1 MGATVLTFTDAAVT
15 PSGVPLGAPG
25 ALPLGQPSRSRL
37 SLVPTG
43 RRAAEAARAERP
55 RLRLTRFGRLTVTV
69 ATLAVVIALGVGL
82 TSQLA
87 SAAVQGRPLTVESGQ
102 TLSQIAARELPDVPV
117 REGVVSLQLA
127 NGLSTDQVHAG
138 QRLLVPVP

>member
-15 PSGVPLGAPG
+15 TSGTRLGA
-25 ALPLGQPSRSRL
+25 ARVRPLGQPERPQL

-43 RRAAEAARAERP
+43 RRAAEVARAAQP
-55 RLRLTRFGRLTVTV
+55 HVRLTRFGRLTVTA
-69 ATLAVVIALGVGL
+69 ATVAVVIALGIGL
-82 TSQLA
+82 TGQLA
-87 SAAVQGRPLTVESGQ
+87 SATVQARPLTVESGQ

-138 QRLLVPVP
+138 QQLLVPVP

>member
-1 MGATVLTFTDAAVT
+1 MTPGA
-15 PSGVPLGAPG
+15 PLGTPG
-25 ALPLGQPSRSRL
+25 ARPLGQPARPRL

-43 RRAAEAARAERP
+43 RHAAEAARAERP
-55 RLRLTRFGRLTVTV
+55 SLRLTRFGRLTVTV
-69 ATLAVVIALGVGL
+69 ATLAVVIALGIGL

-87 SAAVQGRPLTVESGQ
+87 SAAAEGRPVTVESGQ

-117 REGVVSLQLA
+117 REGVASLQLA

-138 QRLLVPVP
+138 QQLLVPAP

>member
-15 PSGVPLGAPG
+15 ASGVRLGAPRVR
-25 ALPLGQPSRSRL
+25 ALGQPERPQL

-43 RRAAEAARAERP
+43 SRAAEAARAERP
-55 RLRLTRFGRLTVTV
+55 NLRLTRFGRLTVTV
-69 ATLAVVIALGVGL
+69 ATLAVVIALGIGL

-102 TLSQIAARELPDVPV
+102 TLSQIAVRELPDVPV

-138 QRLLVPVP
+138 QQLLVPVP

>member
-15 PSGVPLGAPG
+15 TSGVPLGAPG
-25 ALPLGQPSRSRL
+25 ACPVGEPPRPQL

-43 RRAAEAARAERP
+43 RRAAGATRAERP
-55 RLRLTRFGRLTVTV
+55 HLRLTRFGRLTVTV
-69 ATLAVVIALGVGL
+69 ATLAVVVALGIGL

-87 SAAVQGRPLTVESGQ
+87 SAAVEGRPLTVESGQ

-117 REGVVSLQLA
+117 LEGVVSLQLA

-138 QRLLVPVP
+138 QQLIVPVP

>member
-1 MGATVLTFTDAAVT
+1 MGATVLTFTDAAVMT
-15 PSGVPLGAPG
+15 PGAPLGTPDEC
-25 ALPLGQPSRSRL
+25 PLGQPARPRL

-43 RRAAEAARAERP
+43 GRVGEAARAERP

-69 ATLAVVIALGVGL
+69 ATLAAVIALGIGL

-102 TLSQIAARELPDVPV
+102 TLSEIAARELPDVPV
-117 REGVVSLQLA
+117 REGVVSLRLA

-138 QRLLVPVP
+138 QQLLVPVP

>member
-1 MGATVLTFTDAAVT
+1 MGATVLTFTDAAVPT
-15 PSGVPLGAPG
+15 SGAPLGSPGTHPSGHPARPQL
-25 ALPLGQPSRSRL
+25 R
-37 SLVPTG
+37 LVPAG
-43 RRAAEAARAERP
+43 RQAAETARSERP

-82 TSQLA
+82 VGQLA
-87 SAAVQGRPLTVESGQ
+87 STGFEGRPVTVESGQ
-102 TLSQIAARELPDVPV
+102 TLSEIAARELPDVPV

-138 QRLLVPVP
+138 QRLLVP

>member
-15 PSGVPLGAPG
+15 TSGVLLGAPS
-25 ALPLGQPSRSRL
+25 ARPVGQPARGQL
-37 SLVPTG
+37 SLVSTG
-43 RRAAEAARAERP
+43 RRAAEAVRTERP
-55 RLRLTRFGRLTVTV
+55 HLRLTRFGRLTVTV
-69 ATLAVVIALGVGL
+69 ATLAVVIALGIGL

-87 SAAVQGRPLTVESGQ
+87 SAAVEGRPLTVESGQ

-138 QRLLVPVP
+138 QQLLVPVP